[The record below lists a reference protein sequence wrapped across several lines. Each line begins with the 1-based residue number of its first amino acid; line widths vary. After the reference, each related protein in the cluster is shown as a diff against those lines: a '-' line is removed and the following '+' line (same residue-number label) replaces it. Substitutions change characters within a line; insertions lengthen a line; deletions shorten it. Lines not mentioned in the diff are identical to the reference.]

1 MNKPSEGPAP
11 SVGPSRVVEA
21 ALSDSAVTDSAEYE
35 IIIVGAGSAGSVLAS
50 RLTEQ
55 TDRSVLLLEAGQ
67 ERAVSSV
74 AAHRVADGFS
84 LEASVHSET
93 ADRGSVE
100 LMAGRPAEVFSGR
113 GLGGSS
119 AVNGGYFIRGRPQD
133 AECLTAAS
141 EGLWSPQEVLEA
153 YCQSEQDLDF
163 GSQPGHGQ
171 RGPLPVQRDVQ
182 PMHPVSS
189 AFTQACLASGY
200 QEEPDKNNSSPPGIG
215 PVPCNIVDGV
225 RVNAAAAYLQ
235 PNLDRN
241 NLSILTNTTVQRV
254 VIEQGRAVGVQVLH
268 EGQIR
273 VIRSEQVVLCAGAQG
288 SAKLLL
294 LSGVGAAEASRRLGI
309 SVHADLPGVGNRASN
324 HPTLDLMYRPV
335 PVTAF
340 PASSSFM
347 QMALHLGPA
356 GGDLEFMPTRRPYGQ
371 VTGLDP
377 MDDLLSIRISLT
389 LPQSRGSLH
398 LQSPDPQDQP
408 VSSYNYLQEESDRE
422 RLRAA
427 IRIAVELAE
436 SPEFRP
442 LVDQLF
448 GPESTVLSSNSQLD
462 AWIQQRLGTAFHLM
476 GTCPMGPASD
486 PSAVVDARCQVHGL
500 AGLSV
505 VDTSILPGPWSRG
518 PAATAIMIGERAA
531 KFFG

>member
-1 MNKPSEGPAP
+1 MT
-11 SVGPSRVVEA
+11 
-21 ALSDSAVTDSAEYE
+21 DSAVTDSAEYE

-55 TDRSVLLLEAGQ
+55 TDRSVLLLEAGPD
-67 ERAVSSV
+67 RAPSSV

-241 NLSILTNTTVQRV
+241 NLRIRKNSTVQRV

-268 EGQIR
+268 EGKSR

-335 PVTAF
+335 PSIAS

-442 LVDQLF
+442 LIDQLF
-448 GPESTVLSSNSQLD
+448 GPESAVLASNSQLD
-462 AWIQQRLGTAFHLM
+462 SWIAERVGTAFHLM

-505 VDTSILPGPWSRG
+505 VDTAILPVPVSRG

>member
-1 MNKPSEGPAP
+1 M
-11 SVGPSRVVEA
+11 
-21 ALSDSAVTDSAEYE
+21 SDSALTDSAEYE

-50 RLTEQ
+50 RLSEQ
-55 TDRSVLLLEAGQ
+55 TERSVLLLEAGPD
-67 ERAVSSV
+67 RAPSSE
-74 AAHRVADGFS
+74 AARRVADGFS
-84 LEASVHSET
+84 LEASVDSET
-93 ADRGSVE
+93 ADRSSVE

-119 AVNGGYFIRGRPQD
+119 AVNGGYFIRGSLQD
-133 AECLTAAS
+133 TECLTAAS
-141 EGLWSPQEVLEA
+141 EGLWSPQQILEA
-153 YCQSEQDLDF
+153 YCRSEQDLDF
-163 GSQPGHGQ
+163 GGQPGHGQ
-171 RGPLPVQRDVQ
+171 SGPLPVRRDIQ

-189 AFTQACLASGY
+189 AFTQACLANGY
-200 QEEPDKNNSSPPGIG
+200 QEEPDKNNSSLHGVG

-225 RVNAAAAYLQ
+225 RVNAAAAYVQ
-235 PNLDRN
+235 PNRDRN
-241 NLSILTNTTVQRV
+241 NLSIQTNSTVQRV
-254 VIEQGRAVGVQVLH
+254 VIEQGRAVGVQVLQD
-268 EGQIR
+268 GQRR

-309 SVHADLPGVGNRASN
+309 SVHADLPGVGSLVSN
-324 HPTLDLMYRPV
+324 HPTIDLMYRPM
-335 PVTAF
+335 PSIAL

-389 LPQSRGSLH
+389 LPLSRGSLR
-398 LQSPDPQDQP
+398 LQSADPQDQP
-408 VSSYNYLQEESDRE
+408 VSSYNYLQEKSDRE
-422 RLRAA
+422 RLRDA

-442 LVDQLF
+442 MVDQLF
-448 GPESTVLSSNSQLD
+448 GPESAVLSSNTQLD
-462 AWIQQRLGTAFHLM
+462 SWIAERVGTAFHLM

-486 PSAVVDARCQVHGL
+486 PSVVVDARCQVHGL

-505 VDTSILPGPWSRG
+505 VDTSILPVPVSRG